1 MTVSDLSK
9 SQANAAN
16 IWSEIK
22 ETFDTFLDSIQG
34 QDVNI
39 LRPDIWV

>member
-9 SQANAAN
+9 SQANAGN

-22 ETFDTFLDSIQG
+22 ETFDTLLDSIQG
-34 QDVNI
+34 QDVYI
-39 LRPDIWV
+39 IRPDIWI